1 MNKTISV
8 SKTDAHFSGQII
20 DTNIIVKVRKV
31 IDKKFPDTS
40 EEDKSYIFNL
50 IMSRPVYNG
59 FKWDQTSGDLKL
71 LFHGDEKNK
80 IYTELGISESEYL
93 KVTYN
98 IGLQNRMSGI
108 AFYPSQEFDYSAK
121 DYFDEEF
128 KAAKDA
134 IGKDLTKEEF
144 YKIWDSCRTR
154 FYGKVDFAHMS
165 ATISTL
171 QNPNILR
178 ISNGM
183 GVITD
188 KDNPHKFINELAG
201 WRGDVTNQAFAKPS
215 LGNDDYKADLD
226 ADNIVNL
233 YNNSSKDY
241 LTVVNTYYNDIE
253 SGALNRA
260 DEFIKNN
267 KLDYIQNEILQASSY
282 ISETT
287 SSFDPYGY
295 PVVEFITPNMDE
307 LKNLNTVGYNFIKSF
322 ENHENN
328 LVDYINN

>member
-20 DTNIIVKVRKV
+20 DTNIMVKVRKG

-71 LFHGDEKNK
+71 LFHGDENDK
-80 IYTELGISESEYL
+80 IYPELGISESEYL

-98 IGLQNRMSGI
+98 IGLQ
-108 AFYPSQEFDYSAK
+108 
-121 DYFDEEF
+121 
-128 KAAKDA
+128 
-134 IGKDLTKEEF
+134 
-144 YKIWDSCRTR
+144 
-154 FYGKVDFAHMS
+154 
-165 ATISTL
+165 
-171 QNPNILR
+171 
-178 ISNGM
+178 
-183 GVITD
+183 
-188 KDNPHKFINELAG
+188 
-201 WRGDVTNQAFAKPS
+201 PS

-233 YNNSSKDY
+233 YNNSSEDY

-260 DEFIKNN
+260 DVIGTLN
-267 KLDYIQNEILQASSY
+267 YRV
-282 ISETT
+282 
-287 SSFDPYGY
+287 G
-295 PVVEFITPNMDE
+295 
-307 LKNLNTVGYNFIKSF
+307 LKK
-322 ENHENN
+322 
-328 LVDYINN
+328 

>member
-20 DTNIIVKVRKV
+20 DTNIIVKVRKG

-59 FKWDQTSGDLKL
+59 IKWDQTSGDLKL
-71 LFHGDEKNK
+71 LFHEDENNK

-98 IGLQNRMSGI
+98 IVLQNRMSGI

-165 ATISTL
+165 ATIATL

-188 KDNPHKFINELAG
+188 KGNPHKFINELAG

-233 YNNSSKDY
+233 YNNSSEDY

-267 KLDYIQNEILQASSY
+267 KLDYIQSEILQASSY

-307 LKNLNTVGYNFIKSF
+307 LKNLNPVGYNFIKSL

>member
-1 MNKTISV
+1 
-8 SKTDAHFSGQII
+8 
-20 DTNIIVKVRKV
+20 
-31 IDKKFPDTS
+31 
-40 EEDKSYIFNL
+40 
-50 IMSRPVYNG
+50 MSRPVYNG
-59 FKWDQTSGDLKL
+59 IKWDQTSGDLKL
-71 LFHGDEKNK
+71 LFHGDENNK

-98 IGLQNRMSGI
+98 IGLQ
-108 AFYPSQEFDYSAK
+108 PSF
-121 DYFDEEF
+121 
-128 KAAKDA
+128 
-134 IGKDLTKEEF
+134 
-144 YKIWDSCRTR
+144 
-154 FYGKVDFAHMS
+154 
-165 ATISTL
+165 
-171 QNPNILR
+171 
-178 ISNGM
+178 
-183 GVITD
+183 
-188 KDNPHKFINELAG
+188 
-201 WRGDVTNQAFAKPS
+201 
-215 LGNDDYKADLD
+215 GNDDYKADLD

-307 LKNLNTVGYNFIKSF
+307 LKNLNPVGYNFIKSL

>member
-20 DTNIIVKVRKV
+20 DTNIIVKVRKG

-59 FKWDQTSGDLKL
+59 IKWDQTSGDLKL
-71 LFHGDEKNK
+71 LFHEDENNK

-108 AFYPSQEFDYSAK
+108 AFYSSQEFDYSAK
-121 DYFDEEF
+121 DYFDEEVK
-128 KAAKDA
+128 KAQENLDKN
-134 IGKDLTKEEF
+134 ITEEEF
-144 YKIWDSCRTR
+144 CKIWDTYCKNC
-154 FYGKVDFAHMS
+154 YGKVDFAHMS
-165 ATISTL
+165 ATIATL

-188 KDNPHKFINELAG
+188 KGNPHKFINELAG

-233 YNNSSKDY
+233 YNNSSEDY

-307 LKNLNTVGYNFIKSF
+307 LKNLNPVGYNFIKSL